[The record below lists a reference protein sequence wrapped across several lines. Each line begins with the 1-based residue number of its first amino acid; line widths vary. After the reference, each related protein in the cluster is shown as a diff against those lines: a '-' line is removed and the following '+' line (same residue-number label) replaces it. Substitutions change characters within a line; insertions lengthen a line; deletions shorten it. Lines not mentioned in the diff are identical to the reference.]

1 MNERIK
7 KIRKDAGLNQTEF
20 GAAIGA
26 TLAMITSYERG
37 KVIPDASKR
46 MLICERFNVNPE
58 WLEHGGDLA
67 PYQQDLIS
75 HLRSALQIAPAVASV
90 LSSLVSRMTSDE
102 WKVLNYLCDRIY
114 MNGGR
119 KNLE

>member
-37 KVIPDASKR
+37 KVIPDAAKR

-58 WLEHGGDLA
+58 WLEHGGDVP
-67 PYQQDLIS
+67 PYQQGLIPRLQVA
-75 HLRSALQIAPAVASV
+75 LRNAPAIEAA
-90 LSSLVSRMTSDE
+90 LTRLVDRMSADDWHILNTVIEKALETKKDE
-102 WKVLNYLCDRIY
+102 ER
-114 MNGGR
+114 
-119 KNLE
+119 